1 MKAFLLSPTSG
12 KHTKDNNMSSNN
24 MMRPYSEVAA
34 EISQRNAN
42 NYVPP
47 AVPSVKQTPVE
58 IPGVMYQAREIFQP
72 IVSNPEGDQ

>member
-1 MKAFLLSPTSG
+1 MKAFLLSPISG
-12 KHTKDNNMSSNN
+12 KHTKDKDMSSNN

-34 EISQRNAN
+34 EIAQRNAN

-58 IPGVMYQAREIFQP
+58 IPGVMYQARELFQP
-72 IVSNPEGDQ
+72 IVAKPEGSK

>member
-1 MKAFLLSPTSG
+1 MESIPG
-12 KHTKDNNMSSNN
+12 VNMSSNN

-47 AVPSVKQTPVE
+47 SIPSVKQTPVE
-58 IPGVMYQAREIFQP
+58 IPGVMYQARELFQP
-72 IVSNPEGDQ
+72 IVSKPEGNK